1 MSPSRPLRFCMLTT
15 FYPPWTFG
23 GDGIQVARLAHAL
36 ADRGHRVTV
45 VCSPKAHQVLSRQR
59 LAPPA
64 DRPGVEVVP
73 IADGLASLLGE
84 YFSGRPLAARR
95 QLEQVLG
102 RSFDVLHFHNPSL
115 LGAPALLAM
124 GEGLKLYTA
133 HEQWLL
139 CPSHVLW
146 KRSGRVCEDPPCRS
160 CEITH
165 LRPPQLWRWSSLL
178 ERSARHLDA
187 LIFPSRASARLHERF
202 TSLAHVEVINHFV
215 PEPPPATGG
224 RQAAEPR
231 VLPQPFFL
239 YAGRLEHIKGVGA
252 LIEAFRERPQRL
264 VIAGD
269 GGLRRRL
276 HWAARHLPNVQFT
289 GWLPHDRLDGLY
301 RDALAVVVPTRGHEA
316 FGLVAA
322 EALARGTPTVLH
334 RFGAL
339 EELLEDTGAGIGYR
353 TPEELGAAL
362 DQIAADEQLRT
373 QLGRRGRAAFLER
386 YSTQHH
392 LGKYLSLIADLA
404 RGRGD
409 AELGTAASAAAEA
422 VAEEPVPTPDAE
434 VMR

>member
-1 MSPSRPLRFCMLTT
+1 MSRPIRFCMLTT
-15 FYPPWTFG
+15 FYPPWNFG

-45 VCSPKAHQVLSRQR
+45 ACSPKVHRVLSRQR
-59 LAPPA
+59 PAPPR
-64 DRPGVEVVP
+64 DRPGVELVP
-73 IADGLASLLGE
+73 IADGMASLAGE
-84 YFSGRPLAARR
+84 YLSGRPLGARR
-95 QLEQVLG
+95 QLEQLLG
-102 RSFDVLHFHNPSL
+102 RGFDVLHFHNPSL

-146 KRSGRVCEDPPCRS
+146 KRNGRVCEDPPCRS

-165 LRPPQLWRWSSLL
+165 LRPPQPWRWSSLL

-202 TSLAHVEVINHFV
+202 NSLVRAEVINHFV
-215 PEPPPATGG
+215 PEPPLASGG
-224 RQAAEPR
+224 RQAAEPG
-231 VLPQPFFL
+231 VPPKPFFL
-239 YAGRLEHIKGVGA
+239 YAGRLEPIKGVGA
-252 LIEAFRERPQRL
+252 LIDEFRGRSEGL

-269 GGLRRRL
+269 GSLRRRL
-276 HWAARHLPNVQFT
+276 RWAARHLPHVHFT
-289 GWLPHDRLDGLY
+289 GWLPPDRLDGLY
-301 RDALAVVVPTRGHEA
+301 RDALAVVVPTRGHET

-322 EALARGTPTVLH
+322 EAFARGTPTILH

-339 EELLEDTGAGIGYR
+339 EELLEDTGAGIGYGA
-353 TPEELGAAL
+353 PGELAAAL
-362 DQIAADEQLRT
+362 DRIAGDERLRAR
-373 QLGRRGRAAFLER
+373 LGRRGRAAFLER

-392 LGKYLSLIADLA
+392 LRQYLSLIADLA

-409 AELGTAASAAAEA
+409 AELAAAALAAAEA
-422 VAEEPVPTPDAE
+422 VAEEPMPTPDAE
-434 VMR
+434 VMT